1 MRSINQPITQK
12 SISQS
17 IKFIT
22 VMTIFLMESLLIQ
35 FQPATVKVADGF
47 FSGKVF
53 GMYEVVQT
61 F

>member
-22 VMTIFLMESLLIQ
+22 VMTIFLMDSLLIQ

-47 FSGKVF
+47 FAGKVF

>member
-1 MRSINQPITQK
+1 
-12 SISQS
+12 
-17 IKFIT
+17 
-22 VMTIFLMESLLIQ
+22 MTIFLMDSLLIK

>member
-22 VMTIFLMESLLIQ
+22 VMTIFLMDSLLIQ

>member
-1 MRSINQPITQK
+1 
-12 SISQS
+12 
-17 IKFIT
+17 
-22 VMTIFLMESLLIQ
+22 MTIFLMDSLLIQ

-47 FSGKVF
+47 FAGQVF